1 MFLQKWYMLF
11 CTLKVVLKIF
21 ITLLGED
28 AIQKLGKMLRKVT
41 TEGKW

>member
-28 AIQKLGKMLRKVT
+28 AIQKLAKMLRKVT
-41 TEGKW
+41 TEGK